1 MKINL
6 PNFLISI
13 LLLVVLILNFVENG
27 IGEIDT
33 YELIKIILIVSALIL
48 SISLFIKNTWFRK
61 GS

>member
-13 LLLVVLILNFVENG
+13 LLLVVLILNFVDKG

-33 YELIKIILIVSALIL
+33 YELIKIVLIVSALIL
-48 SISLFIKNTWFRK
+48 SIILFIKNTWYSK